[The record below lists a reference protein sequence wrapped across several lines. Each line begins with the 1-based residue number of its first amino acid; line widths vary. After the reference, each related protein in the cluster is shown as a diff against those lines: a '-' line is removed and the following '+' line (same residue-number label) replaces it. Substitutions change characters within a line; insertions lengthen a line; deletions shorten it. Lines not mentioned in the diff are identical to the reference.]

1 LEYCVHLAFKR
12 LFPVIETYLH
22 SPRLAPPKT
31 NLSLAPIHQPHPAI
45 LKSVI
50 VNADAHRISRALTQ
64 PEYLE
69 TWISIPG
76 AAPGSFTRATLQ
88 DNGYRLDHYS
98 AHYSTHYSNHGST
111 LTIKGSFH
119 YCHLRK
125 IRLLWHKTTNAL
137 CAQSVV
143 DIRVRG
149 NFGSSIV
156 ELRHTALASADEHAW
171 HEALW
176 QRSLQKLALLFGSL

>member
-1 LEYCVHLAFKR
+1 LEYCVHLAFR
-12 LFPVIETYLH
+12 RFFPVIETYPH
-22 SPRLAPPKT
+22 SPRLALPKT
-31 NLSLAPIHQPHPAI
+31 GLPLVPIHQPHSAI
-45 LKSVI
+45 LKTVS
-50 VNADAHRISRALTQ
+50 VNADAHRISRALTE

-76 AAPGSFTRATLQ
+76 AAPGSFTRVTSQ

-98 AHYSTHYSNHGST
+98 AHYSDRSSA

-125 IRLLWHKTTNAL
+125 IRLLWHKTTNAVS
-137 CAQSVV
+137 AESVV

-149 NFGSSIV
+149 NFGSSVV

-176 QRSLQKLALLFGSL
+176 QRSLEKLALLFRSA

>member
-1 LEYCVHLAFKR
+1 
-12 LFPVIETYLH
+12 VIETYPQ

-98 AHYSTHYSNHGST
+98 AHYSTNYSAHGST

-125 IRLLWHKTTNAL
+125 IRLLWRKTTNAL
-137 CAQSVV
+137 CTQSVV

-176 QRSLQKLALLFGSL
+176 QRSLQKLALLFGS